1 MRFTMFYFKK
11 SCSKKLTTLALSTLA
26 ICGTTAFAQLDV
38 KTTQSGTK
46 NTFDPTLLTTDDSDT
61 TSQIDTKKTSS
72 DTATIKSLEKSGK
85 RYTKVDLSEYAK
97 TVNEST
103 WSPNMKVNSAMT
115 VKIQALLDQHHASVG
130 AIDGGWGNNSK
141 NALANFQRMKN
152 LPATG
157 KMNQETW
164 DALSVGA
171 DDVLVSYTI
180 TKDDITKFGKL
191 PSSVEARS
199 KLSDL
204 GYESIQ
210 EKLAERFHM
219 RIDYLTKINPN
230 KKFVA
235 GESITVVNTK
245 DAFEGGFDKIIANTA
260 TNTVTA
266 YQGDTLMASYPAT
279 IGNSKKPVEKG
290 VYSLNSKVKMPH
302 YRATVTKGDSKQTF
316 ILPPGANSPVGVVWM
331 SLDKAGYGIHG
342 VSNPEIIGQ
351 PAPIGSIGLSNWD
364 VLELYANVQEGVT
377 VDIK

>member
-1 MRFTMFYFKK
+1 MFYA
-11 SCSKKLTTLALSTLA
+11 KKLTTLTLSIFA
-26 ICGTTAFAQLDV
+26 ICGMTAFAQIDV
-38 KTTQSGTK
+38 QATKSGTK
-46 NTFDPTLLTTDDSDT
+46 NAFDPTLLTTDDSDSINQINAKKANDDT
-61 TSQIDTKKTSS
+61 TVINNPNKSS
-72 DTATIKSLEKSGK
+72 KS
-85 RYTKVDLSEYAK
+85 YTKVNLSEYAK

-103 WSPNMKVNSAMT
+103 WSPNMNVNSAMT
-115 VKIQALLDQHHASVG
+115 VKIQVLLDQNHASVG
-130 AIDGGWGNNSK
+130 AIDGGWGNHSK

-152 LPATG
+152 LPTTG

-164 DALSVGA
+164 DALSMGA

-180 TKDDITKFGKL
+180 TEDDMGKFSSL
-191 PSSVEARS
+191 PNSVVARS
-199 KLSDL
+199 KLSSL

-230 KKFVA
+230 KKFMA

-245 DAFEGGFDKIIANTA
+245 DAFEDGFDKIIANTT

-266 YQGDTLMASYPAT
+266 YQGGMLMASYPAT
-279 IGNSKKPVEKG
+279 IGSSKKPAEQG
-290 VYSLNSKVKMPH
+290 TYTLNSKVKMPH
-302 YRATVTKGDSKQTF
+302 YRATVTKDDTKQTF

-342 VSNPEIIGQ
+342 VSNPEILGQ
-351 PAPIGSIGLSNWD
+351 PTPIGSIGLSNWD

-377 VDIK
+377 VEIK

>member
-1 MRFTMFYFKK
+1 MMKPFNQKFLTVCTM
-11 SCSKKLTTLALSTLA
+11 CAMTAALTTSV
-26 ICGTTAFAQLDV
+26 AFAN
-38 KTTQSGTK
+38 TSTK
-46 NTFDPTLLTTDDSDT
+46 NPFDPTILTADDSDT
-61 TSQIDTKKTSS
+61 ASQIDTNKVSS
-72 DTATIKSLEKSGK
+72 DTSTIKSLEKSGK
-85 RYTKVDLSEYAK
+85 RYTKVDSSDYAK
-97 TVNEST
+97 TVNEAT
-103 WSPNMKVNSAMT
+103 WSPDMKVNSAMT
-115 VKIQALLDQHHASVG
+115 VKMQVLLDQHHASVG
-130 AIDGGWGNNSK
+130 AIDGGWGVNSK
-141 NALANFQRMKN
+141 NALANFQRMNN

-164 DALSVGA
+164 DLLSLGA

-191 PSSVEARS
+191 PTSVEARA

-204 GYESIQ
+204 GYETIQ

-235 GESITVVNTK
+235 GESITVVNTR
-245 DAFEGGFDKIIANTA
+245 DAFEGNIDKVIANSA

-266 YQGDTLMASYPAT
+266 YQGDKLVVSYPAT
-279 IGNSKKPVEKG
+279 IGNTKKSVEKG
-290 VYSLNSKVKMPH
+290 TYRLNSKVKMPH
-302 YRATVTKGDSKQTF
+302 YKATVTKNDAKQTF

-351 PAPIGSIGLSNWD
+351 PAPVGSIGLSNWD
-364 VLELYANVQEGVT
+364 VLELYANMDEGT
-377 VDIK
+377 VVEVK